1 MPGTAQ
7 SKDCRQEET
16 GMHALELSH
25 SGGRGVSRSV
35 VEHRDEHWIQ
45 REHTEGV
52 GAESRS
58 DSPAWEE
65 LSC

>member
-1 MPGTAQ
+1 MPGTTQ

-16 GMHALELSH
+16 GMRALELSH
-25 SGGRGVSRSV
+25 LGRRGASRSV
-35 VEHRDEHWIQ
+35 VEHRDEHWIR